1 MLRGVLVT
9 FTVLGLAGAGVVALR
24 SVGEEA
30 EATFDSLN
38 RTFAESARD
47 EEKAS
52 RQDVAVWFKRY
63 RPDAPA
69 VRCRRAPSGWDYV
82 CVFRTEPGRRMK
94 VGVRVDS
101 RQPVEMSPIVS
112 ARKQLP
118 PPSNRAAPLVS

>member
-1 MLRGVLVT
+1 MLKGVLVT

-30 EATFDSLN
+30 EATFDTLN
-38 RTFAESARD
+38 RTFAESAPG

-52 RQDVAVWFKRY
+52 TQDVAAWFERY
-63 RPDAPA
+63 RPDARA
-69 VRCRRAPSGWDYV
+69 VQCRRAPSGWDYV

-101 RQPVEMSPIVS
+101 RQPIEMSPIVR
-112 ARKQLP
+112 ARRPLP
-118 PPSNRAAPLVS
+118 PPS